1 MTPEKIEPARIQAA
15 VARTLHAHW
24 RLFLIEGAV
33 LLFLG
38 LLAIIVP
45 SFATVAVEL
54 LLGWLLLISGVVG
67 LITTLRMRSAPGVG
81 WAMVSAFLGIAVGL
95 ILLWWPLSGAITMTL
110 ILTVFFV
117 IEGIASIL
125 YALDHRRELSGRWG
139 WMLSS
144 GVIDL
149 ILAGLIFFGLP
160 GTAAWA
166 IGLLVGINMIF
177 GGSALI
183 GMALRARSAAP
194 PL

>member
-1 MTPEKIEPARIQAA
+1 MAPEKIDPAAIQAA
-15 VARTLHAHW
+15 VAKTLHTHW
-24 RLFLIEGAV
+24 RLFLIEGLV
-33 LLFLG
+33 LLILG

-45 SFATVAVEL
+45 RVATVAVEL
-54 LLGWLLLISGVVG
+54 LLGWLLLISGVIG

-95 ILLWWPLSGAITMTL
+95 ILLWWPLSGAVTMAL
-110 ILTVFFV
+110 ILTVFFL

-125 YALDHRRELSGRWG
+125 YALDHKREISGRWG
-139 WMLSS
+139 WMLFS

-149 ILAGLIFFGLP
+149 LLAALIFLGLP

-183 GMALRARSAAP
+183 AMALRARSSAP
-194 PL
+194 N

>member
-1 MTPEKIEPARIQAA
+1 MAPEKIDTARIEA
-15 VARTLHAHW
+15 VVAKTLHAHW
-24 RLFLIEGAV
+24 RLFLIEG
-33 LLFLG
+33 LLLLILG

-45 SFATVAVEL
+45 RVATVAIEF
-54 LLGWLLLISGVVG
+54 LLGWLLLISGVIG

-95 ILLWWPLSGAITMTL
+95 ILLWWPLSGAVTMAL
-110 ILTVFFV
+110 ILTVFFL

-125 YALDHRRELSGRWG
+125 YALDHKRELSGRWG
-139 WMLSS
+139 WMLFS
-144 GVIDL
+144 GLIDL
-149 ILAGLIFFGLP
+149 LLAGLIFFGLP

-183 GMALRARSAAP
+183 GMALRARSSSAS
-194 PL
+194 

>member
-1 MTPEKIEPARIQAA
+1 MAPEKIDTARIEAA
-15 VARTLHAHW
+15 VAKTLHSHW
-24 RLFLIEGAV
+24 RLFLIEGLV
-33 LLFLG
+33 LLILG

-45 SFATVAVEL
+45 RVATVAVEL
-54 LLGWLLLISGVVG
+54 LLGWLLLISGIIG

-95 ILLWWPLSGAITMTL
+95 ILLWWPLSGAFTMAL
-110 ILTVFFV
+110 ILTVFFL

-125 YALDHRRELSGRWG
+125 YALDHKRELSGRWG
-139 WMLSS
+139 WMLFS
-144 GVIDL
+144 GLVDL
-149 ILAGLIFFGLP
+149 LLAGLIFLGLP

-183 GMALRARSAAP
+183 GMALRARSAAAS
-194 PL
+194 

>member
-1 MTPEKIEPARIQAA
+1 MAPEKIDTARIEA
-15 VARTLHAHW
+15 VVAKTLHAHW
-24 RLFLIEGAV
+24 RLLLIEG
-33 LLFLG
+33 LLLLILG

-45 SFATVAVEL
+45 RVATIAVEL
-54 LLGWLLLISGVVG
+54 LLGWLLLISGVIG

-95 ILLWWPLSGAITMTL
+95 ILLWWPLSGAVTMAL

-117 IEGIASIL
+117 LEGIASIL
-125 YALDHRRELSGRWG
+125 YALDHKRELSGRWG
-139 WMLSS
+139 WMLFS

-149 ILAGLIFFGLP
+149 LLAGLIFFGLP

-183 GMALRARSAAP
+183 GMALRARSSRAT
-194 PL
+194 

>member
-1 MTPEKIEPARIQAA
+1 MAPEKIDTARIEA
-15 VARTLHAHW
+15 VVAKTLHAHW
-24 RLFLIEGAV
+24 RLFLIEG
-33 LLFLG
+33 LLLLILG

-45 SFATVAVEL
+45 RVATVAIEI
-54 LLGWLLLISGVVG
+54 LLGWLLLISGVIG

-95 ILLWWPLSGAITMTL
+95 ILLWWPLSGAVTMAL
-110 ILTVFFV
+110 ILTVFFL

-125 YALDHRRELSGRWG
+125 YALDHKRELSGRWG
-139 WMLSS
+139 WMLFS
-144 GVIDL
+144 GLIDL
-149 ILAGLIFFGLP
+149 LLAGLIFFGLP

-183 GMALRARSAAP
+183 GMALRARSSSAS
-194 PL
+194 